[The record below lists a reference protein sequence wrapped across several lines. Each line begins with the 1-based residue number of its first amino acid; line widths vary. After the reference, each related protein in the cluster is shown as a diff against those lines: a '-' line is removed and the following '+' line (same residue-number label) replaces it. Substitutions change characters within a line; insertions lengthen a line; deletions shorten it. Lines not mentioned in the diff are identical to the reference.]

1 MIIRHQ
7 MLVAALTCASIVVAV
22 TGAVAD
28 RATGILSPEEIGRQ
42 LQPKSRGLPVTGTVP
57 VQPNP
62 TVAPVNAPSVPPVPG
77 SREYSSQPVQP
88 TASQPPP
95 TRAAAPSVT
104 LMITFEFGSAQLK
117 PESIE
122 QVRNLGIALNGKLK
136 DETKLLIEG
145 HTDRK
150 GRAYNENCLATP
162 IRWDYLVGD
171 GVSADRLET
180 AGKAFYEPGQSKKPL
195 CSRESAG
202 RRSQFRSLVTG
213 SWALLATGSAL
224 ARQQSSPIS
233 AAHREGHDA
242 IRDITVARLQ

>member
-28 RATGILSPEEIGRQ
+28 SATGILSPEEIGRQ

-62 TVAPVNAPSVPPVPG
+62 TVAPGNAPSVPPVPG

-95 TRAAAPSVT
+95 TPAAPPSVT

-150 GRAYNENCLATP
+150 GTRAYNEELSKRRADTVK
-162 IRWDYLVGD
+162 DYLVKEM

-180 AGKAFYEPGQSKKPL
+180 AGKAFSNPANPRNPYAAEN
-195 CSRESAG
+195 
-202 RRSQFRSLVTG
+202 RRVVVVNFGAS
-213 SWALLATGSAL
+213 
-224 ARQQSSPIS
+224 
-233 AAHREGHDA
+233 
-242 IRDITVARLQ
+242 